1 MHPDCILEVAAAI
14 GRTPTAAEVDAF
26 EAGLLSQMRELARTE
41 PNWKSMT
48 GQQRLQAAAAMAQEA
63 ALQAA
68 DTAAQ
73 RKASNLLAQ
82 AREVQRMGERAAT
95 LAKQGTKNAHH
106 AALFERMRQADDY
119 VAGVRNEALS
129 NLIDAVDAVS
139 PRFLGLM
146 DDPAA
151 VRSFARAVM
160 DGKADTPEMGK
171 AAKAYTDA
179 LEALR
184 QRANAAGTDIGQ
196 LDYGYLPQPHDTG
209 RVSRAGAEQ
218 WAQDVL
224 PRLARERYVDAA
236 GQPMGDDELLAMLR
250 GAWESIATE
259 GRNQRV
265 PGQRGGGSR
274 ASRFDDKHRAI
285 HFRDAD
291 AYLDYLGQ
299 YGRGSMMDA
308 IHGHVGQMAKT
319 IGLMEEFGA
328 NPTSTFRLLK
338 DTAEQADNAQGV
350 TGSFATLDMVWDTL
364 NGTTAQPVDAG
375 LARFWQGVRNFTT
388 AAKLQ
393 GVMLSSITDAP
404 LQVLVA
410 RSAGVPMGQAM
421 KSVFTGFGG
430 KSRAQAHRLALGMD
444 EIAGE
449 MARWHQDHLAQG
461 WTSKLANTTM
471 KLTLVEGWSNALRR
485 GYALTLSHALEQ
497 HRRTDW
503 SALDEFGRR
512 RLESAGVT
520 EADWKVWQKAKAV
533 EGMLTKDGIRA
544 VEGISDADANRA
556 VARLLGYLDQEARTA
571 VLSPDLSTRAMIQQ
585 GTKSGTWGGEILR
598 SVMLFKSF
606 PMAVVD
612 KHLRR
617 IRNIPTAQGKVAYS
631 VAMMSSLQ
639 LFGAVAL
646 QLKDIAAGKDPRDM
660 TTGKFWLAAAAQGG
674 GLGIFGDILYT
685 GMGGNARGGQANW
698 TSMAGPVFGT
708 MMDAADLT
716 MGNAARAAQ
725 GKEVDFGADLLRF
738 TKGNTPLI
746 NLWYLR
752 AAVDHMLLHDLQEE
766 LSPGY
771 LRRMRKRSQKDWGQD
786 YWWQP
791 GDKLPDRAPEPAAAV
806 GE

>member
-1 MHPDCILEVAAAI
+1 MHPNCVQEVAAAL
-14 GRTPTAAEVDAF
+14 GRAPTKAEVD
-26 EAGLLSQMRELARTE
+26 EIESGLLSQMRELARTE
-41 PNWKSMT
+41 SNWKSMT

-68 DTAAQ
+68 DAAAQ

-82 AREVQRMGERAAT
+82 ARETQRMRERAAT

-106 AALFERMRQADDY
+106 AALFERLRQSDDY

-129 NLIDAVDAVS
+129 NLVDAVSAVS
-139 PRFLGLM
+139 PRFFGLV

-151 VRSFARAVM
+151 VRGFARAVM
-160 DGKADTPEMGK
+160 DGDTSNPEMAK
-171 AAKAYTDA
+171 AAKAYTEA
-179 LEALR
+179 LDTLR
-184 QRANAAGTDIGQ
+184 QRSNAAGTAIGQ

-209 RVSRAGAEQ
+209 RVSRAGADQ

-259 GRNQRV
+259 GRNNRV

-421 KSVFTGFGG
+421 KSVFAGFGG

-520 EADWKVWQKAKAV
+520 EADWKVWQKAQAV

-585 GTKSGTWGGEILR
+585 GTKSGTWGGEVLR

-791 GDKLPDRAPEPAAAV
+791 GDTLPERAPEPAAAV